1 MPKAGP
7 RALPGGSLEPSKLL
21 LGAYQKQAKLF
32 GPKNIS
38 VIANYT
44 LTFMQ
49 KPSNHFC
56 FKVFFTHATFF
67 RRLLTC
73 KQEVAKMGKFLCQN
87 WSKIVKKINIWSKSN
102 LESFSHSIFNQ
113 NFQFGVLFLTSFW
126 NPKSLPKH
134 PKWLC
139 PLTEVPGMSTMP
151 RKASYDAPKVS
162 QRALQLVSKTP
173 HNVLRHSV

>member
-1 MPKAGP
+1 MKIHQKIALMFDPILMPKAGP

-49 KPSNHFC
+49 KPSNHLC
-56 FKVFFTHATFF
+56 FTVFFTHATFF

-87 WSKIVKKINIWSKSN
+87 WSKIVKKSISEASQIWN
-102 LESFSHSIFNQ
+102 H
-113 NFQFGVLFLTSFW
+113 FLTPFLTRIFSLGFYFW
-126 NPKSLPKH
+126 PHFGTQNRFQSIQNGFARLQRFQE
-134 PKWLC
+134 C
-139 PLTEVPGMSTMP
+139 PRCLEKQVMMP
-151 RKASYDAPKVS
+151 
-162 QRALQLVSKTP
+162 Q
-173 HNVLRHSV
+173 